1 MSNRVAD
8 RTGLSHTLRHTGP
21 RRRPY
26 RVVDCLSHGVAYRL
40 AYDFANRI
48 ACHLAETAS
57 PN

>member
-8 RTGLSHTLRHTGP
+8 WPFPYLRHTGP